1 MKLKKVNKMKMR
13 YSAVQWM
20 VGFEVVKKSIN
31 RPWGESPTSTVY
43 LTPNQFHFSKNE
55 RLKVNSQRKQ
65 FDPKILK
72 IKMVGKTVAKAN
84 TLCPE
89 KLIIICMGVS

>member
-1 MKLKKVNKMKMR
+1 MDGGLRGGKKVHQSSLGGVADQHRLPHTKPI
-13 YSAVQWM
+13 SFQ
-20 VGFEVVKKSIN
+20 
-31 RPWGESPTSTVY
+31 P
-43 LTPNQFHFSKNE
+43 SKNE
-55 RLKVNSQRKQ
+55 KLKVNSQRKQ

>member
-1 MKLKKVNKMKMR
+1 MDGGLRGGKKVHQSSLGGGADQHRLPHTKPI
-13 YSAVQWM
+13 SFQ
-20 VGFEVVKKSIN
+20 
-31 RPWGESPTSTVY
+31 P
-43 LTPNQFHFSKNE
+43 SKNE